1 MNVDNENIEPVTEL
15 GLAPSYSNQCIQRP
29 MNIDSGA
36 GAGAGANAGS
46 RIDMTFVASDPLS
59 ELVWSPH
66 KGPSNVDFPA
76 PQSFMGGSSTTDK
89 PVDEVITPQVASHTK
104 DDFAGANTS
113 NASLTSACGGMPE
126 CQPNHEHKTGPVRN
140 MEEENTMVG
149 SSVLQ
154 VIRKEDL
161 RKSEGDDICA
171 PINIQMAEISEIRE
185 NNSPSVPGACPYFLT
200 LFSQKIVLGL
210 VYGGTSDIILTK
222 IVEPKPDMV
231 ANEPFSEDSRRGGRD
246 FGSGN
251 QILGKNIN
259 LTSDVLPVDKCK
271 ASETPVQNLSSPG
284 KRPLEMLEFTAENDL
299 RTLIGDSAC
308 GAANKIVESEFNEGK
323 SGFQRDKVVLR
334 RNKTVPIEV
343 FLTNSRIRLPRRK
356 GKEKALSDGDI
367 DRRLSKEEDD
377 SHESVES
384 CNSGLFSTGKK
395 RWSVEGHM
403 IVGSKRIKS
412 QIQDTPGSTSYVKQ
426 DSSFMNWIS
435 NMMKGFSK
443 PMQGEAPALALAV
456 AHPDHGHQN
465 LLTCNKNHDPGFK
478 NNGFQSIFQSLYRP
492 KAGRETT
499 LFNANYQTGEGSKEH
514 ELDNKMCNINA
525 TPISICGDG
534 DKICRQNLLPNDKLD
549 ESTSGNG
556 ADSLNQPKTFP
567 VTFVSSKEDSKIN
580 SGENKKSCTVDFINE
595 KDGISSNSS
604 LGKRRTISA
613 ENIDSDLPAEGKTT
627 NDYRNSLWITR
638 FCAKTS
644 GPVLNVDDRIQSIG
658 VGLECSTDCTRP
670 LPCPENYVGFSKNH
684 KSVAV
689 RELSAEGP
697 MLALGKES
705 QKCPADTDAVVGF
718 NWIKGHNDQKSVNKL
733 NPKLP
738 SPKFKSSEAMA
749 SIFARRLDALKHIIP
764 SDVKDTV
771 TCFYCGIKGHHL
783 RECSEITESEIEDL
797 LRNINSY
804 IGAEESLC
812 LCIRCF
818 QFNHW
823 AVACPS
829 TSSRGQHQPRC
840 GTSLVGPREMQ
851 HKTEG
856 KENSKL
862 LTGWKSQL
870 QAACNGSALR
880 ISDHNFNWKPNE
892 MIAHEV
898 GSNAN
903 SLKKYIAS
911 SSVEN
916 YSKENQI
923 MPINRKL
930 SDVPKGIFNA
940 MKSLRLSRSD
950 ILKWMNSH
958 MSLSPL
964 DGFFLR
970 LRLGKWQEGLG
981 GTGYH
986 VAYITGKQR
995 ENAPQNAKNSIY
1007 VNVGGIK
1014 CLVESQYV
1022 SNHDFLEDELMAW
1035 WSATSRDG
1043 AQIPS
1048 EEDLRLKVKKR
1059 KVLGF

>member
-185 NNSPSVPGACPYFLT
+185 NNSPSVP
-200 LFSQKIVLGL
+200 GL

>member
-185 NNSPSVPGACPYFLT
+185 NNSPSVP
-200 LFSQKIVLGL
+200 GL

-1022 SNHDFLEDELMAW
+1022 SNHDFLEWLNSITFCRMSLW
-1035 WSATSRDG
+1035 HGGVQPQGTVPRSH
-1043 AQIPS
+1043 
-1048 EEDLRLKVKKR
+1048 LKKI
-1059 KVLGF
+1059 

>member
-29 MNIDSGA
+29 MNTDSGA
-36 GAGAGANAGS
+36 GAGANAAS

-89 PVDEVITPQVASHTK
+89 PVDEVVIPQVASHTK

-113 NASLTSACGGMPE
+113 NASLTSAGGGMPE

-140 MEEENTMVG
+140 MEEVNTMVG

-154 VIRKEDL
+154 VTRKEDL

-171 PINIQMAEISEIRE
+171 PINIQMAEISETSE
-185 NNSPSVPGACPYFLT
+185 NNSPSVP
-200 LFSQKIVLGL
+200 GL
-210 VYGGTSDIILTK
+210 VYGGTSDIIPTK

-231 ANEPFSEDSRRGGRD
+231 ANEPFSEDSRGGGRD

-259 LTSDVLPVDKCK
+259 LASDVLPVDKCK

-284 KRPLEMLEFTAENDL
+284 NRPLEMLEFTAENDL

-323 SGFQRDKVVLR
+323 TGFQPDKFVSP

-343 FLTNSRIRLPRRK
+343 FLTNSRIRMPGRK
-356 GKEKALSDGDI
+356 GKENALSDGDI
-367 DRRLSKEEDD
+367 DRRLSKVEDD

-412 QIQDTPGSTSYVKQ
+412 QIQDTPRSTSYVKQ

-443 PMQGEAPALALAV
+443 PMQGEAPALAFAI

-478 NNGFQSIFQSLYRP
+478 NNGFQSIFQSLYCP
-492 KAGRETT
+492 KAGGETT

-580 SGENKKSCTVDFINE
+580 SGENKKSCNVDFGNE

-604 LGKRRTISA
+604 LGIRRTISV
-613 ENIDSDLPAEGKTT
+613 EYIDSDLPAEGKTT

-644 GPVLNVDDRIQSIG
+644 GPVLNMDDRIQSID

-670 LPCPENYVGFSKNH
+670 LPYPENYVGFSKNH

-689 RELSAEGP
+689 RELSAEGQ

-738 SPKFKSSEAMA
+738 SPKFKSLEAMA

-783 RECSEITESEIEDL
+783 QECSEITESEIEDL

-804 IGAEESLC
+804 IGAEEAPC

-829 TSSRGQHQPRC
+829 TSSRGQHQTRC

-851 HKTEG
+851 HKTGG

-862 LTGWKSQL
+862 LTGWKIQF
-870 QAACNGSALR
+870 QAACNGNALR

-892 MIAHEV
+892 MIAAEEI

-903 SLKKYIAS
+903 SLKKYSAS
-911 SSVEN
+911 SPVEN

-940 MKSLRLSRSD
+940 IKSLRLSRSD

-995 ENAPQNAKNSIY
+995 ENAPQNAKNSIS

-1035 WSATSRDG
+1035 WSATSRDS

>member
-1 MNVDNENIEPVTEL
+1 
-15 GLAPSYSNQCIQRP
+15 
-29 MNIDSGA
+29 
-36 GAGAGANAGS
+36 
-46 RIDMTFVASDPLS
+46 MTFVASGPLS

-66 KGPSNVDFPA
+66 KGLSLKRADSSFANKKPSLLWGAGPSNVDFPA

-104 DDFAGANTS
+104 EDFAGAITS
-113 NASLTSACGGMPE
+113 NASLTSAGGGMPE
-126 CQPNHEHKTGPVRN
+126 FQPNHEHKTGPVRN
-140 MEEENTMVG
+140 MEEVNTMVG

-154 VIRKEDL
+154 VTRKEDL

-171 PINIQMAEISEIRE
+171 PINIQMAEISETRE
-185 NNSPSVPGACPYFLT
+185 NNSPSVPGACPYLLT

-210 VYGGTSDIILTK
+210 VYGGTSDIIPTE
-222 IVEPKPDMV
+222 IDEPKPDMV
-231 ANEPFSEDSRRGGRD
+231 ANEPFSEDSRGGGRD

-259 LTSDVLPVDKCK
+259 LASDVLPVDKCK
-271 ASETPVQNLSSPG
+271 ASETSVQNLSSPG

-299 RTLIGDSAC
+299 RTLTGDSAC

-323 SGFQRDKVVLR
+323 TGFQPDKVVLHI
-334 RNKTVPIEV
+334 NKAVPIEV
-343 FLTNSRIRLPRRK
+343 FLTNSRIRMPRRK
-356 GKEKALSDGDI
+356 GKEKALSNGDI

-443 PMQGEAPALALAV
+443 PMQGEAPARALAI

-465 LLTCNKNHDPGFK
+465 LLTCNENHDPGFK
-478 NNGFQSIFQSLYRP
+478 NNGFQSIFQSLYCP
-492 KAGRETT
+492 KAGGETT

-525 TPISICGDG
+525 TPISICEDG
-534 DKICRQNLLPNDKLD
+534 DKICRQILLPNDKLD
-549 ESTSGNG
+549 ESTSGDG

-567 VTFVSSKEDSKIN
+567 VTSVSSKEDSKIN
-580 SGENKKSCTVDFINE
+580 SGENKKSCNLDFGNE

-613 ENIDSDLPAEGKTT
+613 ENIDSDLLAEGKTT
-627 NDYRNSLWITR
+627 NDHRNSLWITR

-783 RECSEITESEIEDL
+783 QECSEITESEIEDL
-797 LRNINSY
+797 LRNIDSY
-804 IGAEESLC
+804 IGAEESPC

-818 QFNHW
+818 QFSHW

-829 TSSRGQHQPRC
+829 TSSRGQHQTRF

-862 LTGWKSQL
+862 LTGWKSQF

-892 MIAHEV
+892 MIAPEEI

-911 SSVEN
+911 SPVEN

-940 MKSLRLSRSD
+940 IKSLRLSRSD

-970 LRLGKWQEGLG
+970 LRLRKWQEGLG
-981 GTGYH
+981 GTRYH

-995 ENAPQNAKNSIY
+995 ENAPQNAENSIY
-1007 VNVGGIK
+1007 VNLGGIK
-1014 CLVESQYV
+1014 GLVESQYV
-1022 SNHDFLEDELMAW
+1022 SNHDFLEWLNCHHILQDELMAW
-1035 WSATSRDG
+1035 WSATSSDS

>member
-1 MNVDNENIEPVTEL
+1 
-15 GLAPSYSNQCIQRP
+15 
-29 MNIDSGA
+29 
-36 GAGAGANAGS
+36 
-46 RIDMTFVASDPLS
+46 
-59 ELVWSPH
+59 
-66 KGPSNVDFPA
+66 
-76 PQSFMGGSSTTDK
+76 
-89 PVDEVITPQVASHTK
+89 
-104 DDFAGANTS
+104 
-113 NASLTSACGGMPE
+113 
-126 CQPNHEHKTGPVRN
+126 

-185 NNSPSVPGACPYFLT
+185 NNSPSVP
-200 LFSQKIVLGL
+200 GL

>member
-1 MNVDNENIEPVTEL
+1 
-15 GLAPSYSNQCIQRP
+15 
-29 MNIDSGA
+29 
-36 GAGAGANAGS
+36 
-46 RIDMTFVASDPLS
+46 MTFVASDPLS

-185 NNSPSVPGACPYFLT
+185 NNSPSVP
-200 LFSQKIVLGL
+200 GL

>member
-29 MNIDSGA
+29 MNIDS
-36 GAGAGANAGS
+36 GAGANAGS

-104 DDFAGANTS
+104 DEFAGANTS
-113 NASLTSACGGMPE
+113 NASLTSAGGGMPE
-126 CQPNHEHKTGPVRN
+126 CQPNHEHKTGPIRN
-140 MEEENTMVG
+140 MEEVNNMVG

-154 VIRKEDL
+154 VTRKEDI
-161 RKSEGDDICA
+161 RKSEGDDICT
-171 PINIQMAEISEIRE
+171 PINVQMDEISETGE
-185 NNSPSVPGACPYFLT
+185 NSFPSLP
-200 LFSQKIVLGL
+200 GL
-210 VYGGTSDIILTK
+210 VNGGLSDIIPTK
-222 IVEPKPDMV
+222 IVEPKTDMV
-231 ANEPFSEDSRRGGRD
+231 ANEPFSEDSRGGGRD

-259 LTSDVLPVDKCK
+259 LASDVLPVDKCK

-308 GAANKIVESEFNEGK
+308 GAANKIVEPEFNEGK
-323 SGFQRDKVVLR
+323 TGFQPDKVVLLR
-334 RNKTVPIEV
+334 DKTVLIEV
-343 FLTNSRIRLPRRK
+343 SPTNSRIHMPRSK

-367 DRRLSKEEDD
+367 DRRLSKEEDV

-403 IVGSKRIKS
+403 IVGSKKIKS

-426 DSSFMNWIS
+426 DSSFMNWIT
-435 NMMKGFSK
+435 NIMKGFSK
-443 PMQGEAPALALAV
+443 PMQGEAPSLSLAI
-456 AHPDHGHQN
+456 AHPDYGHQN

-478 NNGFQSIFQSLYRP
+478 NNGFQSIFQSLYCP
-492 KAGRETT
+492 KAGGETK

-567 VTFVSSKEDSKIN
+567 VTFVSSKENSKIN
-580 SGENKKSCTVDFINE
+580 SRENKKSCNVDFGNE

-613 ENIDSDLPAEGKTT
+613 ENFDSELPAEGKTT

-644 GPVLNVDDRIQSIG
+644 GPVLNVDDCIQSIG

-705 QKCPADTDAVVGF
+705 QKCPADTDAVVGS

-738 SPKFKSSEAMA
+738 SPKFESSEAMA
-749 SIFARRLDALKHIIP
+749 SIFARRLDALKHIMP

-771 TCFYCGIKGHHL
+771 ICFFCGIKGHHL
-783 RECSEITESEIEDL
+783 QECSEITESEIEDL

-804 IGAEESLC
+804 NGAEELPC

-829 TSSRGQHQPRC
+829 TSSRGRHQTRC
-840 GTSLVGPREMQ
+840 GLVGPREMQ
-851 HKTEG
+851 NKTGG

-862 LTGWKSQL
+862 LTGWKNQFP
-870 QAACNGSALR
+870 AACDGSALS
-880 ISDHNFNWKPNE
+880 ISDHNFSWKPNE
-892 MIAHEV
+892 FIAPEEI

-911 SSVEN
+911 SPVEN

-923 MPINRKL
+923 MSINRKL

-940 MKSLRLSRSD
+940 VKSLRLSRSD

-995 ENAPQNAKNSIY
+995 ENAPQNAKNSIS

-1048 EEDLRLKVKKR
+1048 EEDLNLKVKKR

>member
-1 MNVDNENIEPVTEL
+1 
-15 GLAPSYSNQCIQRP
+15 
-29 MNIDSGA
+29 
-36 GAGAGANAGS
+36 
-46 RIDMTFVASDPLS
+46 
-59 ELVWSPH
+59 
-66 KGPSNVDFPA
+66 
-76 PQSFMGGSSTTDK
+76 MGGSSTTDK

-185 NNSPSVPGACPYFLT
+185 NNSPSVP
-200 LFSQKIVLGL
+200 GL